1 MKLIITTVDA
11 ADSTRRDHLLDLPD
25 GCTVGELA
33 GAVARG
39 RDDTPARTTTPG
51 PDPDLDPDLDPE
63 LDLVPELDPAV
74 AGGASAAAHTS
85 TPETPA
91 ARPAASASSVVS
103 GGVDA
108 FLAGERHGGNP
119 PVYLGARVLDPALPV
134 RGCGIREGA
143 VLGLGGPAPDPDL
156 LAGRVTAAAGEVVL
170 AEVHSVS
177 GPGAGRSW
185 RLAQGSYEIGSGAG
199 CAIRVAGGG
208 DVPGGGVWVTVTAD
222 GGAYVHDE
230 RPVGDEAALR
240 LCVPRPPADIDP
252 FTGAAPER
260 STPEEKLEAVKAAE
274 EEERLEA
281 ARRAAGAAPPPPHG
295 GIAWPIE
302 VDLAVGGTLL
312 RLVAPVE
319 ADAAVTESADGL
331 GLDYN
336 RPPRIVPHLDAEPLK
351 MPSRPGPRA
360 KAPFPLVI
368 MIAPVVLG
376 LVMVSVFKSY
386 YYLVFLVFTP
396 LMALSNWVSGR
407 RNNRKATE
415 ESHRRYRSRRRVVER
430 EIRTAVVRE
439 RRVRCVTGPDPAA
452 VGLAAT
458 GPGTRLWERRR
469 RDPDHLVLRVGTVD
483 LPSVKAVDDP
493 VRDENHRKIRWTL
506 PDIPIGVE
514 IAELGVVGVAGPATP
529 VQALA
534 RWCVAQS
541 AVLHSPRDLHIVL
554 LTEPTRAQEWAWA
567 GWLPHARPP
576 GAGGPLVAVG
586 NDSESVANR
595 VTELVSQIQARQ
607 RALGSSMGRAM
618 FTAPDILVVADSARR
633 LRDVPGMVQV
643 LTDGPAVRVFSLCLD
658 EQERLL
664 PEECAAVLTLA
675 GSGLTIRR
683 TGMPD
688 VAGVRADLV
697 SPAWCERV
705 ARCLAPL
712 HDVSPDN
719 DSGLPE
725 QVRLLDLLGQE
736 PPDADA
742 LLARWRRRPATT
754 AFVLGTGFDGPL
766 QLDLVRDGP
775 HGLVA
780 GTTGSGKSELLQ
792 TFVASLAAT
801 NRPDELTFVLVDY
814 KGGSAFRECANLP
827 HTLGMVTDL
836 DAHLVQRALESL
848 GAELRRRER
857 LLADHDAKDHPEYR
871 AKRAI
876 DPQLPALPRLLL
888 VIDEFATLVR
898 EVPEFITGL
907 ISIAQRGRSLGIH
920 LVLATQRPAGAVTPD
935 IKANTN
941 LRIALRVTD
950 VVESQDIIDTSDAVH
965 ISPGTPGRALVRYG
979 HRSAIAFQSAWV
991 GAERPPAG
999 EQAAAE
1005 RVPVRAAHL
1014 SWNRLGRP
1022 ADLPADD
1029 DGTQTPGPLHPTDL
1043 QALVAAIRD
1052 AAGRLPDFTPQPSP
1066 WLPALEDKVR
1076 LEDLPEVTRPAP
1088 AAGQDGPRALPPLIP
1103 YALQDIPQLQER
1115 RVATVDL
1122 ATFGHL
1128 YLIGAPRSGRTQAL
1142 RTIAG
1147 SAAGRVGV
1155 ADLHMYGI
1163 DAAGGGLAAVAALP
1177 HCGAV
1182 VSRHDLEHLDRLLNR
1197 LTSEL
1202 TKRQEMCAA
1211 RSCSGLTE
1219 LRELLPAAE
1228 RPAHIMVFID
1238 GWDAL
1243 APVLDDYDNGRLF
1256 NDVTRLLREGAAA
1269 GVHVIATSER
1279 SLIAGRIAAH
1289 NDNKVLLRQSD
1300 RGDYSL
1306 LGMLPSQV
1314 PAAVPDGR
1322 GWHLISRTETQIAV
1336 LAADDSGQAQ
1346 AAALREIGALAASR
1360 DAAVPDAR
1368 RPFPVAPLPATVAF
1382 ADAYDKVP
1390 QERRRPLWGLLGVG
1404 GDDGG
1409 AVGVDFTGPAPTFLV
1424 AGGPGSGRSNVLA
1437 CLAVSLLAGGTA
1449 LLVLAPRDSPLR
1461 SLAAHPQAQVLTDP
1475 DPSADTVREALAAL
1489 AGPGVV
1495 LVDDADLLA
1504 MGAAEQVLKSVAV
1517 SGRERGLGLVAAA
1530 PAETLNLGLGSW
1542 LTAAKRSRR
1551 GLLLAPKATGDG
1563 DLIGAR
1569 LSFHQV
1575 RSYAPAGRAFT
1586 SGPAGTVQTVQVP
1599 LTPLKTHD

>member
-11 ADSTRRDHLLDLPD
+11 VDATRRDHLLDLPD

-33 GAVARG
+33 GAVARREEDEDAPFAARLG
-39 RDDTPARTTTPG
+39 PPAG
-51 PDPDLDPDLDPE
+51 YAQPDPLPGAEPDAVLA
-63 LDLVPELDPAV
+63 AV
-74 AGGASAAAHTS
+74 AGRSAAPVAADATAGASAAPT
-85 TPETPA
+85 TP
-91 ARPAASASSVVS
+91 
-103 GGVDA
+103 GGGLDA

-119 PVYLGARVLDPALPV
+119 QVYLGDTPLDPELPV
-134 RGCGIREGA
+134 RGSGIREGS
-143 VLGLGGPAPDPDL
+143 VLGLGGPAADPDRA
-156 LAGRVTAAAGEVVL
+156 AGRVTVAAGEPVL

-177 GPGAGRSW
+177 GPGSGRSW
-185 RLAQGSYEIGSGAG
+185 RLAQGSYEIGSAAG
-199 CAIRVAGGG
+199 CAIRVA
-208 DVPGGGVWVTVTAD
+208 PGADTPQSGVWVTVTAD

-230 RPVGDEAALR
+230 RPGVREDGAVR
-240 LCVPRPPADIDP
+240 LCLPEPPADIDP

-274 EEERLEA
+274 EEDRLA
-281 ARRAAGAAPPPPHG
+281 AAQRAAGGTPAPPRG
-295 GIAWPIE
+295 GLAWPRD
-302 VDLAVGGTLL
+302 VDLAVGGGTLL

-319 ADAAVTESADGL
+319 PDAAVTESADGL

-351 MPSRPGPRA
+351 MPSRPGARA

-376 LVMVSVFKSY
+376 LVMVGVFKSY

-407 RNNRKATE
+407 RNNRKTTE
-415 ESHRRYRSRRRVVER
+415 EAHRRYRSRRRVVER

-439 RRVRCVTGPDPAA
+439 RWVRCVTGPDPAA

-458 GPGTRLWERRR
+458 GPGVRLWERRR

-493 VRDENHRKIRWTL
+493 ARDENHRKIRWTL

-514 IAELGVVGVAGPATP
+514 IAELGVVGVAGPTAP

-541 AVLHSPRDLHIVL
+541 AVLHSPRDLHVVL
-554 LTEPTRAQEWAWA
+554 LTEDSRAQEWAWVR
-567 GWLPHARPP
+567 WLPHARPP

-618 FTAPDILVVADSARR
+618 FTAPDILVIADSARR

-675 GSGLTIRR
+675 GSDLTIRR

-688 VAGVRADLV
+688 VTGVRADLV
-697 SPAWCERV
+697 APAWCERV
-705 ARCLAPL
+705 ARSLAPL

-725 QVRLLDLLGQE
+725 QVRLLELLRQE
-736 PPDADA
+736 PPDAEA
-742 LLARWRRRPATT
+742 LAARWRRRPATT
-754 AFVLGTGFDGPL
+754 SFVLGTGFDGPL
-766 QLDLVRDGP
+766 SLDLVRDGP

-857 LLADHDAKDHPEYR
+857 LLAEHDAKDHPEYR
-871 AKRAI
+871 AKRVA

-920 LVLATQRPAGAVTPD
+920 LILATQRPAGAVTPD

-979 HRSAIAFQSAWV
+979 HRSAIPFQSAWV

-999 EQAAAE
+999 GEEVNAARAA
-1005 RVPVRAAHL
+1005 VRAAAL
-1014 SWNRLGRP
+1014 PWNRLGRP
-1022 ADLPADD
+1022 VALPSDE
-1029 DGTQTPGPLHPTDL
+1029 DGAEAPGPLHPTDL
-1043 QALVAAIRD
+1043 QALVGAIRE
-1052 AAGRLPDFTPQPSP
+1052 AAGLLDDFTPQPSP
-1066 WLPALEDKVR
+1066 WLPALEEKVR
-1076 LEDLPEVTRPAP
+1076 LDDLPEVERPGAP
-1088 AAGQDGPRALPPLIP
+1088 AGGRPGALPPLIP
-1103 YALQDIPQLQER
+1103 YALEDVPQLQER

-1147 SAAGRVGV
+1147 SAARRVGV

-1163 DAAGGGLAAVAALP
+1163 DAAGGGLAAIAKLP

-1202 TKRQEMCAA
+1202 TRRQEMCAA
-1211 RSCSGLTE
+1211 RACSGLVE
-1219 LRELLPAAE
+1219 LRDLLPAAE
-1228 RPAHIMVFID
+1228 RPAHVMLFID

-1269 GVHVIATSER
+1269 GVHVVATSER

-1300 RGDYSL
+1300 RSDYSL

-1314 PAAVPDGR
+1314 PASVPDGR

-1336 LAADDSGQAQ
+1336 LADDESGQAQ
-1346 AAALREIGALAASR
+1346 AAALREIAAEAASR
-1360 DAAVPDAR
+1360 DARVPAAR

-1382 ADAYDKVP
+1382 ADAYEKVP
-1390 QERRRPLWGLLGVG
+1390 QELRRPLWGLLGIG

-1409 AVGVDFTGPAPTFLV
+1409 AVGVDFTGPAPTFVV

-1437 CLAVSLLAGGTA
+1437 CLAVSLLAGGTS
-1449 LLVLAPRDSPLR
+1449 LVVLAPRDSPLR
-1461 SLAAHPQAQVLTDP
+1461 SLAAHPQARVFTEP
-1475 DPSADTVREALAAL
+1475 DPSADAVREALESL
-1489 AGPGVV
+1489 GGPGVV
-1495 LVDDADLLA
+1495 MVDDADLIA

-1517 SGRERGLGLVAAA
+1517 AGRERGLGLVAAA
-1530 PAETLNLGLGSW
+1530 PTETLTLGLGSW

-1551 GLLLAPKATGDG
+1551 GLLLSPKATGDG

-1569 LSFHQV
+1569 LSFNQV

-1599 LTPLKTHD
+1599 LTPLKQQG